1 MSLDSIKE
9 MLKTVHYYNT
19 VNITQT
25 FSTEDGT
32 TITARCLKE
41 TKVLEV
47 TFSEEQKVEHFTCI
61 EKAAAAIYQAL
72 TANSL
77 STSS

>member
-1 MSLDSIKE
+1 MTLDSIKE

-25 FSTEDGT
+25 FSRDDGAS
-32 TITARCLKE
+32 ITARCLKD
-41 TKVLEV
+41 TKILEV
-47 TFSEEQKVEHFTCI
+47 TFPEGQKVEQFTCT

-72 TANSL
+72 TASSM